1 MVSIGGRYTV
11 RGFDGEYTLTGE
23 SGWYW
28 QNEIAAYFQELDASL
43 YIGLDLGMIYGPSVE
58 TQFGHSLMGAV
69 LGVRGVVAKDFTYD
83 LFIAA
88 PIRRPPG
95 FPADRMTTGFRAALK
110 F

>member
-69 LGVRGVVAKDFTYD
+69 PSRRTSPMTSSLPHRSGAPRDFPP
-83 LFIAA
+83 IA
-88 PIRRPPG
+88 
-95 FPADRMTTGFRAALK
+95 
-110 F
+110 

>member
-43 YIGLDLGMIYGPSVE
+43 YIGLTS
-58 TQFGHSLMGAV
+58 A
-69 LGVRGVVAKDFTYD
+69 
-83 LFIAA
+83 
-88 PIRRPPG
+88 
-95 FPADRMTTGFRAALK
+95 
-110 F
+110 

>member
-1 MVSIGGRYTV
+1 
-11 RGFDGEYTLTGE
+11 
-23 SGWYW
+23 
-28 QNEIAAYFQELDASL
+28 
-43 YIGLDLGMIYGPSVE
+43 
-58 TQFGHSLMGAV
+58 MGAV
-69 LGVRGVVAKDFTYD
+69 LGVRGAVAKNFTYD